1 MLKGFDFS
9 HWNNDRQVASLL
21 LGDCD
26 FLFHKITEST
36 SYVDP
41 KAKARIKGISIKKVP
56 FGLYHLI
63 RPDKNTTYS
72 GEAEHFTHYI
82 DELRQDGYRF
92 GIALDIEQ
100 GYVPYD
106 SPTSKLEWIEGM
118 VKYLFDRYGQKV
130 ILYMGD
136 FYPDTW
142 YKRLAAAGAAFWIC
156 RWTDNINRIKHKNIM
171 SFWQQGTRYGYYTVD
186 LDYFTGDDKNVM
198 LTLLGCDTAQ
208 VQTTPEDTISD
219 DALTIL
225 AGDVIAGH
233 YGNGN
238 VRKVN
243 IYNAVQ
249 NRVNEMLGG
258 KK

>member
-9 HWNNDRQVASLL
+9 HWNGDKQFFPFSK
-21 LGDCD
+21 DCD

-41 KAKARIKGISIKKVP
+41 KCKVRIKDVKIP

-82 DELRQDGYRF
+82 DELRRDGYRF

-118 VKYLFDRYGQKV
+118 VKYLFDRWRNCACKV
-130 ILYMGD
+130 VDHHHYPGGCSPCGIYDRADHDAGKRHIFAYLYH
-136 FYPDTW
+136 FAYFP
-142 YKRLAAAGAAFWIC
+142 YRRLREPAESPEEAAFSC
-156 RWTDNINRIKHKNIM
+156 
-171 SFWQQGTRYGYYTVD
+171 
-186 LDYFTGDDKNVM
+186 
-198 LTLLGCDTAQ
+198 A
-208 VQTTPEDTISD
+208 
-219 DALTIL
+219 
-225 AGDVIAGH
+225 
-233 YGNGN
+233 
-238 VRKVN
+238 
-243 IYNAVQ
+243 
-249 NRVNEMLGG
+249 
-258 KK
+258 

>member
-9 HWNNDRQVASLL
+9 HWNGDKQFFPLSK
-21 LGDCD
+21 DCD

-41 KAKARIKGISIKKVP
+41 KAKVRIKDIKVP

-72 GEAEHFTHYI
+72 GEAANFTHYI
-82 DELRQDGYRF
+82 DELRRDGYRF

-118 VKYLFDRYGQKV
+118 VKYLFDRYGQKI

-136 FYPDTW
+136 LYPDYW
-142 YKRLAAAGAAFWIC
+142 YKRLEKVGAAFWIC

-171 SFWQQGTRYGYYTVD
+171 SFWQQGTYYRGHTVD
-186 LDYFTGDDKNVM
+186 LDYFTGDNKNVM

-208 VQTTPEDTISD
+208 VAAPEKDPISD
-219 DALTIL
+219 DALTVI

-233 YGNGN
+233 YGNGEE
-238 VRKVN
+238 RKEN

>member
-9 HWNNDRQVASLL
+9 HWNGDKQFSSLS
-21 LGDCD
+21 GDCD

-41 KAKARIKGISIKKVP
+41 KAKARVKGIKVP

-63 RPDKNTTYS
+63 RPDKNTIYS
-72 GEAEHFTHYI
+72 GEAENFTQHI
-82 DELRQDGYRF
+82 DELRRDGYRF

-100 GYVPYD
+100 AYVPYN
-106 SPTSKLEWIEGM
+106 SPDTKLEWIEGLVELLSGM
-118 VKYLFDRYGQKV
+118 YGQKI

-136 FYPDTW
+136 LYPDYW
-142 YKRLAAAGAAFWIC
+142 YKRLEKAGAAFWIC

-171 SFWQQGTRYGYYTVD
+171 SFWQQGTYYRGHTVD

-198 LTLLGCDTAQ
+198 LTLLGCDQAKAEEIQ
-208 VQTTPEDTISD
+208 KDPISD
-219 DALTIL
+219 DALTVI

-233 YGNGN
+233 YGNGED
-238 VRKVN
+238 RKEN
-243 IYNAVQ
+243 IYHAVQ